1 MSDELNS
8 GAGTPKADFSAVDI
22 VRLRAELEQ
31 ERAKTQRFRLAAES
45 ATNLI
50 YEWDLGS
57 HVEWIGQ
64 VDELLGYQPNEA
76 PRTWEGY
83 TSLFHIE
90 DRDRVLAAIEKQLKS
105 EEPYSVQCRVQRKDG
120 TFLYWQDRGTVI
132 RDESGKPVKWIGAV
146 SDITARKQAED
157 ALRESEERYRLLV
170 EALPDGVVVHSQGR
184 VVFANPASATI
195 IGAAGPA
202 DLTGKPVIE
211 FVHPDYRVLALKRI
225 QQSISE
231 GSPALLAEEK
241 FIKLDGT
248 PINVEI
254 SAFPFHYA
262 GKPAMLTV
270 FNDVTERKRTEAV
283 LLESESKFRILF
295 ETANDAIFLMD
306 QNIFIDC
313 NLKTL
318 EMFGCTRGQIIG
330 QPPYRF
336 SPEVQPDGRKSIE
349 KAQEKI
355 EAALRG
361 QKQFF
366 EWKHSRYD
374 GTLFDAEVG
383 LNTFSIGGKYYLQ
396 AIVRDITERKQ
407 AEKLRDVFFQIGNVA
422 NSAVSLDELFR
433 SIHDSIGALL
443 PADNFYIALHDS
455 AKDEISFPYFIDQY
469 DAPPPPRQTGR
480 GLTEYVLHT
489 GAPLLAPPQVFEM
502 LVRHGQVE
510 LRGENSVDWLGIPLR
525 IGERTIGVMV
535 VQSYAEKV
543 RFGKRELDILSFV
556 SSQVAMAIERKQAEQ
571 ALRESERKYR
581 SIFENVQDLYYETT
595 IDGTILEVSPSIGIL
610 SNGQYRR
617 DDLLGRKMT
626 DFYSDSGEQQALL
639 ATLQER
645 GRIAD
650 QEITLENRD
659 GSLITCSL
667 TSTIRS
673 DAQGR
678 PEKIVGSMRDI
689 TERKRAEEEIR
700 VSLREKEVLLREI
713 HHRVKNNMQVIS
725 SLFNL
730 QAGHTL
736 NEGCCAILKEAQT
749 RIRSM
754 SLVHE
759 KLYQAGQLSRIDF
772 GGYINSLALH
782 LVHVYSAK
790 PGRVRL
796 ETEFED
802 VTLDIT
808 SAIPCGLL
816 LNELISN
823 ALKHAFPENR
833 VGVVRITLKRG
844 TGGLIEVRVADDGIG
859 FPEDLDFAQAESFGI
874 QIVNLLIRQL
884 DATIELD
891 RTNGTAFTVTFR
903 ELKYPSRT

>member
-1 MSDELNS
+1 MPDELKNE
-8 GAGTPKADFSAVDI
+8 AGMSEADFSAAEI
-22 VRLRAELEQ
+22 ARLTAELEQ
-31 ERAKTQRFRLAAES
+31 EKVKSRRFRLAAES

-57 HVEWIGQ
+57 RVEWLGQ
-64 VDELLGYQPNEA
+64 VDELLGYQPNEI

-83 TSLFHIE
+83 TSLFHSE
-90 DRDRVLAAIEKQLKS
+90 DRDRVLAAVEKQLKS
-105 EEPYSVQCRVQRKDG
+105 EEPYSVECRVRRKDG
-120 TFLYWQDRGTVI
+120 TYLYWQDRGTVV
-132 RDESGKPVKWIGAV
+132 RDESGKPVKWLGAITDITERKRAERALRESEATTRALLESPADSILMVNPDGIVLDANQTCAQRLGRRVDELIGRSLYDFLPPDVAKSRRAHIDEV
-146 SDITARKQAED
+146 VLGGVPIRFEDVREGMHLDQSSFPIFDAEGKVAKIAIVARDITARKQAEE

-170 EALPDGVVVHSQGR
+170 ETLPEGVVVHSQGR

-195 IGAAGPA
+195 IGAASPA
-202 DLTGKPVIE
+202 DLTGKAVIE
-211 FVHPDYRVLALKRI
+211 FVHPDYRELALKRI
-225 QQSISE
+225 QQSISD
-231 GSPALLAEEK
+231 GSPASLAEEK

-254 SAFPFHYA
+254 SAFPFPYA

-270 FNDVTERKRTEAV
+270 FNDITERKRTEEV

-313 NLKTL
+313 NLRTL
-318 EMFGCTRGQIIG
+318 EMFGCTREQIIG
-330 QPPYRF
+330 QPPYQF
-336 SPEVQPDGRKSIE
+336 SPEVQPDGRKSPE

-374 GTLFDAEVG
+374 GTLFDAEVS

-407 AEKLRDVFFQIGNVA
+407 AEKLREILFQIANVA
-422 NSAVSLDELFR
+422 NTAVSLDELFR

-443 PADNFYIALHDS
+443 PVQNFYLALHHPDR
-455 AKDEISFPYFIDQY
+455 DEISFPYFVDQY
-469 DAPPPPRQTGR
+469 DGPPPPQKTRR
-480 GLTEYVLHT
+480 GLTEYVLRT
-489 GAPLLAPPQVFEM
+489 GAPLLAPPEVFES
-502 LVRHGQVE
+502 LARRGEVE
-510 LRGENSVDWLGIPLR
+510 LIGEKAVDWLGVPLR

-535 VQSYAEKV
+535 VQSYTEKV
-543 RFGKRELDILSFV
+543 RFGKRELDILTFV
-556 SSQVAMAIERKQAEQ
+556 SSQVAMAIDRKQAEKGVRV
-571 ALRESERKYR
+571 AL
-581 SIFENVQDLYYETT
+581 Q
-595 IDGTILEVSPSIGIL
+595 
-610 SNGQYRR
+610 
-617 DDLLGRKMT
+617 
-626 DFYSDSGEQQALL
+626 
-639 ATLQER
+639 
-645 GRIAD
+645 
-650 QEITLENRD
+650 
-659 GSLITCSL
+659 
-667 TSTIRS
+667 
-673 DAQGR
+673 
-678 PEKIVGSMRDI
+678 
-689 TERKRAEEEIR
+689 
-700 VSLREKEVLLREI
+700 EKEVLLREI

-736 NEGCCAILKEAQT
+736 NEGYRAILKEAQT
-749 RIRSM
+749 RIRTM

-759 KLYQAGQLSRIDF
+759 KLYQASQLSRIDF

-782 LVHVYSAK
+782 LIHVYRPQ
-790 PGRVRL
+790 PGLVQL

-802 VTLDIT
+802 VTLDIA
-808 SAIPCGLL
+808 SAMPCGLL

-823 ALKHAFPENR
+823 ALKHAFPENWTGR
-833 VGVVRITLKRG
+833 VRIGLKHRPA
-844 TGGLIEVRVADDGIG
+844 GLIEIRVADDGVG
-859 FPEDLDFAQAESFGI
+859 FPEDLDFAKAESFGL
-874 QIVNLLIRQL
+874 QIVNLLVRQL

-903 ELKYPSRT
+903 ELKYASRA

>member
-1 MSDELNS
+1 LDDPMPDELKS
-8 GAGTPKADFSAVDI
+8 GVGTAETDFSAAEI
-22 VRLRAELEQ
+22 ARLTAELEQ
-31 ERAKTQRFRLAAES
+31 ERANGRRFRLAAES

-57 HVEWIGQ
+57 HVEWLGQ
-64 VDELLGYQPNEA
+64 VDELLGYQPNEV

-90 DRDRVLAAIEKQLKS
+90 DRDRVLAAIEKRLKS

-146 SDITARKQAED
+146 SDITARKRAED

-202 DLTGKPVIE
+202 DLIGKPVIE

-231 GSPALLAEEK
+231 GSPASLAEEK

-283 LLESESKFRILF
+283 LLENESKFRILF

-318 EMFGCTRGQIIG
+318 EIFGCTREQIIG

-374 GTLFDAEVG
+374 GTLFDAEVS
-383 LNTFSIGGKYYLQ
+383 LNTFSTGGKYYLQ

-407 AEKLRDVFFQIGNVA
+407 AEKLRDVLFQIANVA

-443 PADNFYIALHDS
+443 PADNFYIALHDP

-502 LVRHGQVE
+502 LVRYGQVE
-510 LRGENSVDWLGIPLR
+510 LRGENSVDWLGVPLR

-535 VQSYAEKV
+535 VQSYTEKV

-556 SSQVAMAIERKQAEQ
+556 SSQVAMAIERKRAEE
-571 ALRESERKYR
+571 ALRRLSSRQDAILTAVPNIIMEVDNNKVYTWANQAGLEFFGNDVIGKDAAFY
-581 SIFENVQDLYYETT
+581 FEGEQDTYGAVQPLFNGAENVISVESWQRRK
-595 IDGTILEVSPSIGIL
+595 DGE
-610 SNGQYRR
+610 RR
-617 DDLLGRKMT
+617 
-626 DFYSDSGEQQALL
+626 LL
-639 ATLQER
+639 AWWCRVLKDER
-645 GRIAD
+645 GTVKGA
-650 QEITLENRD
+650 L
-659 GSLITCSL
+659 SSAL
-667 TSTIRS
+667 
-673 DAQGR
+673 
-678 PEKIVGSMRDI
+678 DI

-700 VSLREKEVLLREI
+700 VSLQEKEVLLREI

-730 QAGHTL
+730 QVGHTL
-736 NEGCCAILKEAQT
+736 NEGCRAILKEAQT

-782 LVHVYSAK
+782 LVHVYGAK
-790 PGRVRL
+790 PGLVRL

-833 VGVVRITLKRG
+833 SGVVRIALKRG

-859 FPEDLDFAQAESFGI
+859 FSEDLDFANAESFGL

-903 ELKYPSRT
+903 ESKYPSRT